1 MKQNATDDTSHT
13 ATPIC
18 IENDGYITQTDKASG
33 PSVKAAPVVPSIKP
47 FTIVKRTVLCK
58 DPETVELTC
67 YAPEVA
73 EAGKAGH
80 FITVKAYTPSE
91 RLPIPISDCDPI
103 KKTVTFICS
112 SATHATNKIMAFS
125 EGQILSSIVG
135 PLGHAADIK
144 PDMGHVVIVA
154 EGAGLGP
161 AQLYAKTIRQL
172 SGNRI
177 SAFICA
183 PLKDQL
189 FGEGKLAEMVDTLSV
204 AVTDETTP
212 GNKEKGV
219 VEMVDELLQSTLKTP
234 QSCPPVDL
242 VYVMGPHPLLR
253 RVSELTRDY
262 GIRTIGLFSTVTV
275 DASILLGTFRVD
287 LYNELPYLTNIYDKC
302 GLRGTG
308 TSCQASDVSVDE
320 FARGNINPNFSKT
333 KLDTNYVFVDGPEF
347 DAHRISWEKFRLGTN
362 VYSSM
367 ASAAD
372 NARKKGPSVRSVKPA
387 PTQTPMPMQHP
398 KVRCHNW
405 AEISLGYTPEMA
417 MMEASRCLQCKKPM
431 CVKGCPVQ
439 VPIPQFIKKIT
450 ERDFLGAYKI
460 IKTAHNCPSVT
471 GRVCPQE
478 NQCQSAEGNYGC
490 ILSRTGKEP
499 VGIGKLER
507 FVADYVRENNLE
519 DESIKDG
526 KELPEIVLSGYK
538 VAIIGSGPT
547 GLAAARECA
556 LAGHHV
562 TIFEALDQPGGVL
575 NYGIPKFRLPKQIVA
590 HEINSVKRLGHVDI
604 KTKTVVGKDVTIPQ
618 LRSNDYTAIFIGT
631 GVGIPRSLGIPGED
645 LPGVITANEFLKKC
659 NLEEDCVFPFISRTD
674 NNEPR
679 KKVVVVGCGNVAMD
693 CASSARRLGADVVVV
708 YRRRLQDSPARLE
721 EIESA
726 EVEGV
731 YFATLNSPL
740 EIIPND
746 SRTGIKGL
754 KCQVNSF
761 EAGAIVPLDGEFSF
775 FACSMVIIAVGFGPN
790 NIIVKTTENLK
801 INEKGLVVTDENFES
816 SVPGVFCA
824 GDVQTGAATVI
835 KALGN
840 GKVAGQSMNFWIA
853 QNHATLP
860 RDNDLFGKVI
870 SPAIC
875 PPAEKTERPPQDVLS
890 VSSSATSLLLNSDI
904 EETLTT
910 HI

>member
-1 MKQNATDDTSHT
+1 MKQNTTDDTSHT

-18 IENDGYITQTDKASG
+18 IENDGYVTSADKA
-33 PSVKAAPVVPSIKP
+33 PSSIKVAPTAPSIKP

-73 EAGKAGH
+73 ETIKAGH
-80 FITVKAYTPSE
+80 FVTIKSYAPSE

-103 KKTVTFICS
+103 KKTITFICS
-112 SATHATNKIMAFS
+112 SVTHAANKIVSFA
-125 EGQILSSIVG
+125 EGQSLSSIVG
-135 PLGHAADIK
+135 PLGHAADITTG
-144 PDMGHVVIVA
+144 MGHVVIIA
-154 EGAGLGP
+154 EEAGLGP
-161 AQLYAKTIRQL
+161 AQLYAKSIHQL
-172 SGNRI
+172 PGN
-177 SAFICA
+177 SVSVFIGA
-183 PLKDQL
+183 PSKNQL
-189 FGEGKLAEMVDTLSV
+189 FGENKLAETVDALSV
-204 AVTDETTP
+204 MIADEALP
-212 GNKEKGV
+212 EKKEGGLVGV
-219 VEMVDELLQSTLKTP
+219 FKDFLQGTLKTP
-234 QSCPPVDL
+234 QKYAPVSL

-253 RVSELTRDY
+253 KISELTRDY
-262 GIRTIGLFSTVTV
+262 GIRTIGLLSATTV
-275 DASILLGTFRVD
+275 DGSMLFGTFRVE
-287 LYNELPYLTNIYDKC
+287 LYNELPYLTSIYDKY
-302 GLRGTG
+302 GLCKENTP
-308 TSCQASDVSVDE
+308 SQILDISLDE
-320 FARGNINPNFSKT
+320 FAKNNLNPNFSKSKVST
-333 KLDTNYVFVDGPEF
+333 SYVFVDGPEI
-347 DAHRISWEKFRLGTN
+347 DTHRISWEKFKLGTSI
-362 VYSSM
+362 YSSA
-367 ASAAD
+367 ASVAD
-372 NARKKGPSVRSVKPA
+372 NVRKKGPSIRSVKPA
-387 PTQTPMPMQHP
+387 PMQTPMPMQHP

-439 VPIPQFIKKIT
+439 VPIPQFIRKIT

-490 ILSRTGKEP
+490 ILCRTGKEP

-519 DESIKDG
+519 DESLKDG
-526 KELPEIVLSGYK
+526 KNIPEIVLSGYK

-556 LAGHHV
+556 LAGHYV
-562 TIFEALDQPGGVL
+562 TVFEALNQPGGVL

-590 HEINSVKRLGHVDI
+590 HEINSVKRLGLVDI
-604 KTKTVVGKDVTIPQ
+604 KTKTVVGKDVTISQ
-618 LRSNDYTAIFIGT
+618 LRSEGYTAIFIGT

-645 LPGVITANEFLKKC
+645 LPGVFTANEFLKRC
-659 NLEEDCVFPFISRTD
+659 NLEDDCVFPFISRVD
-674 NNEPR
+674 SNEPR
-679 KKVVVVGCGNVAMD
+679 KKVVVIGCGNVAMD

-726 EVEGV
+726 EAEGV

-740 EIIPND
+740 EIVPND
-746 SRTGIKGL
+746 TRTGIKGL
-754 KCQVNSF
+754 RCQVNSF
-761 EAGAIVPLDGEFSF
+761 EAGTIVPLDGEFSF
-775 FACSMVIIAVGFGPN
+775 FACSMVIVAVGFGPN

-801 INEKGLVVTDENFES
+801 ITDKGLVVTNENFET

-853 QNHATLP
+853 QNHTTLP

-870 SPAIC
+870 SPGIC
-875 PPAEKTERPPQDVLS
+875 PPAEKVDKPPQDALS

>member
-1 MKQNATDDTSHT
+1 MKQNTTDDISHT

-18 IENDGYITQTDKASG
+18 IENDGYVTPADKT
-33 PSVKAAPVVPSIKP
+33 PSSVGVAPTALSVKP
-47 FTIVKRTVLCK
+47 FTIVKRTVLWK

-73 EAGKAGH
+73 EASKAGH
-80 FITVKAYTPSE
+80 FVTVKAYAPSE
-91 RLPIPISDCDPI
+91 RLPIPISDCDPV
-103 KKTVTFICS
+103 KKTITFICS
-112 SATHATNKIMAFS
+112 SITHATSKIVSFA
-125 EGQILSSIVG
+125 EGQSLSSIIG
-135 PLGHAADIK
+135 PLGHAADITAK
-144 PDMGHVVIVA
+144 MGHVAVVA

-161 AQLYAKTIRQL
+161 VQLYARSIHQL
-172 SGNRI
+172 PGNSV
-177 SAFICA
+177 SAFIGA
-183 PLKDQL
+183 PSKDQL
-189 FGEGKLAEMVDTLSV
+189 VGENKLAETVDALSV
-204 AVTDETTP
+204 VVADEIP
-212 GNKEKGV
+212 PEKKEKGLV
-219 VEMVDELLQSTLKTP
+219 GVFEDFLQETLKTP
-234 QSCPPVDL
+234 QKYVPVDL
-242 VYVMGPHPLLR
+242 VYVMGPYPLLR
-253 RVSELTRDY
+253 RISELTRDY
-262 GIRTIGLFSTVTV
+262 GIRTIGLLSTVTV
-275 DASILLGTFRVD
+275 DGSMLLGTFRVE
-287 LYNELPYLTNIYDKC
+287 LYNELPYLTSIYDKYA
-302 GLRGTG
+302 LRKEHVP
-308 TSCQASDVSVDE
+308 SHIPCINLDE
-320 FARGNINPNFSKT
+320 FVRSNINPSFSKGKIST
-333 KLDTNYVFVDGPEF
+333 SYVFVDGPEV
-347 DAHRISWEKFRLGTN
+347 DAHRISWEKFRLGTSI
-362 VYSSM
+362 YSSTTS
-367 ASAAD
+367 SAG
-372 NARKKGPSVRSVKPA
+372 NAHKKGPSVRSVKPA

-417 MMEASRCLQCKKPM
+417 LMEASRCLQCKKPM
-431 CVKGCPVQ
+431 CVRGCPVQ

-490 ILSRTGKEP
+490 ILCRTGKEP

-519 DESIKDG
+519 DESLKDG
-526 KELPEIVLSGYK
+526 KNMPEIVLSGYK

-556 LAGHHV
+556 LAGHYV

-590 HEINSVKRLGHVDI
+590 HEINSVKRLGLVDI

-618 LRSNDYTAIFIGT
+618 LQSEGYTAIFIGT

-645 LPGVITANEFLKKC
+645 LPGVFTANEFLKRC
-659 NLEEDCVFPFISRTD
+659 NLEDNCVFPFISRAD
-674 NNEPR
+674 SNEPR
-679 KKVVVVGCGNVAMD
+679 KKVVVIGCGNVAMD

-708 YRRRLQDSPARLE
+708 YRRRLQDSPARFE

-726 EVEGV
+726 EAEGV

-754 KCQVNSF
+754 RCQVNSF

-775 FACSMVIIAVGFGPN
+775 FACSMIIVAVGFGPN

-801 INEKGLVVTDENFES
+801 INDKGLVITNENFET

-870 SPAIC
+870 SPGIC
-875 PPAEKTERPPQDVLS
+875 PPAEKVDRPPQDALS

>member
-1 MKQNATDDTSHT
+1 MAQNLTDDTSQT
-13 ATPIC
+13 VTPIC
-18 IENDGYITQTDKASG
+18 IENDGYISNTDKASISTPTT
-33 PSVKAAPVVPSIKP
+33 PSVKP
-47 FTIVKRTVLCK
+47 FTIIKRTVLCK
-58 DPETVELTC
+58 DPETVEITC
-67 YAPEVA
+67 YAPGIA
-73 EAGKAGH
+73 ETSRAGH
-80 FITVKAYTPSE
+80 FVTIKAYAPSE
-91 RLPIPISDCDPI
+91 RLPVPISDYDPI
-103 KKTVTFICS
+103 KRTITFICS
-112 SATHATNKIMAFS
+112 SVTHATNKIVAFT
-125 EGQILSSIVG
+125 EGQCLSSIAG
-135 PLGHAADIK
+135 PLGHAANIK
-144 PDMGHVVIVA
+144 AEIGHVAIIA
-154 EGAGLGP
+154 EGTGLGP
-161 AQLYAKTIRQL
+161 AQLYTKSIHRL
-172 SGNRI
+172 SGNRV
-177 SAFICA
+177 SAFIGA
-183 PLKDQL
+183 PSKDQL
-189 FGEGKLAEMVDTLSV
+189 VGESKFAETVDHLSV
-204 AVTDETTP
+204 VITCEDSS
-212 GNKEKGV
+212 KDKGKGLV
-219 VEMVDELLQSTLKTP
+219 QVFAEFLHKTLEDP
-234 QSCPPVDL
+234 QNYPPVDL
-242 VYVMGPHPLLR
+242 VYVMGPHSMLHSI
-253 RVSELTRDY
+253 SELTRDY
-262 GIRTIGLFSTVTV
+262 GIHTVCLLSSVTANAST
-275 DASILLGTFRVD
+275 LLGTFRVE
-287 LYNELPYLTNIYDKC
+287 LYKDLPYLTSIYDKYD
-302 GLRGTG
+302 LRETNTLG
-308 TSCQASDVSVDE
+308 QIPKINIDE
-320 FARGNINPNFSKT
+320 FAKDNINPNFSKT
-333 KLDTNYVFVDGPEF
+333 KIDTSYVFVDGPEF

-362 VYSSM
+362 VYSSA
-367 ASAAD
+367 ASTVD
-372 NARKKGPSVRSVKPA
+372 TARKKGPSVRSVKPA
-387 PTQTPMPMQHP
+387 PIQTPMPMQHP

-490 ILSRTGKEP
+490 ILCRTGKEP

-519 DESIKDG
+519 DESIKNG
-526 KELPEIVLSGYK
+526 KEFPEIVLSGYK
-538 VAIIGSGPT
+538 VAVIGSGPT
-547 GLAAARECA
+547 GLAVARECA

-590 HEINSVKRLGHVDI
+590 HEINSVKRLGLVDI
-604 KTKTVVGKDVTIPQ
+604 KTKTVVGKDITIPQ
-618 LRSNDYTAIFIGT
+618 LRSEGYTAIFIGT

-659 NLEEDCVFPFISRTD
+659 NLEDECVFPLIRRVD

-679 KKVVVVGCGNVAMD
+679 KKVVVIGCGNVAMD

-726 EVEGV
+726 EAEGV
-731 YFATLNSPL
+731 CFATLNSPI
-740 EIIPND
+740 EVIPND
-746 SRTGIKGL
+746 DRTGIKGL

-761 EAGAIVPLDGEFSF
+761 EAGTIVPLDGEYSF
-775 FACSMVIIAVGFGPN
+775 FACSMVIVAVGFGPN

-801 INEKGLVVTDENFES
+801 INNKGLVITNEDFES

-860 RDNDLFGKVI
+860 RDNNLFGKVI
-870 SPAIC
+870 KPAIC
-875 PPAEKTERPPQDVLS
+875 PPAEKIEKAPQDVLS
-890 VSSSATSLLLNSDI
+890 VSSSTTSLLLNSDI

>member
-1 MKQNATDDTSHT
+1 MTQNATDDTSQT
-13 ATPIC
+13 VTPIC
-18 IENDGYITQTDKASG
+18 IENDGYITPADKT
-33 PSVKAAPVVPSIKP
+33 PSSLGAAPATPSIKP

-67 YAPEVA
+67 YAPGVA
-73 EAGKAGH
+73 EKSKAGH
-80 FITVKAYTPSE
+80 FITVKAYAPSE
-91 RLPIPISDCDPI
+91 RLPIPVSDCDPI

-112 SATHATNKIMAFS
+112 SVTHATNKIVAFA
-125 EGQILSSIVG
+125 EGQCLSSIVG

-144 PDMGHVVIVA
+144 ADIGHVVIIA
-154 EGAGLGP
+154 EGVGLGP
-161 AQLYAKTIRQL
+161 AQLYAKSIRQL

-177 SAFICA
+177 SAFISA
-183 PLKDQL
+183 PSRDQL
-189 FGEGKLAEMVDTLSV
+189 LGESKFAETVDSLSV
-204 AVTDETTP
+204 VITDGGAP
-212 GNKEKGV
+212 KDKDKGLIG
-219 VEMVDELLQSTLKTP
+219 EFAEFLHKTLEAP
-234 QSCPPVDL
+234 QSYPLVDI
-242 VYVMGPHPLLR
+242 VYAMGPHTMLR
-253 RVSELTRDY
+253 KVSEITRDY
-262 GIRTIGLFSTVTV
+262 GIRTIGLLSAVTAN
-275 DASILLGTFRVD
+275 ASMLLGTFRVE
-287 LYNELPYLTNIYDKC
+287 LYKDLPYLTNIYDKY
-302 GLRGTG
+302 GLHGSKTPG
-308 TSCQASDVSVDE
+308 QMPNISVDE
-320 FARGNINPNFSKT
+320 FAKNNINPNFSKT
-333 KLDTNYVFVDGPEF
+333 KIDIKYVFVDGPEV
-347 DAHRISWEKFRLGTN
+347 DMHRISWERFRLGTS
-362 VYSSM
+362 VYSST
-367 ASAAD
+367 AFTAD
-372 NARKKGPSVRSVKPA
+372 NTRKKGPSMRSVKPA
-387 PTQTPMPMQHP
+387 PMQTPMPMQHP

-460 IKTAHNCPSVT
+460 IKTAHSCPSIT

-490 ILSRTGKEP
+490 ILCRTGKEP

-562 TIFEALDQPGGVL
+562 TIFEALAQPGGVL

-590 HEINSVKRLGHVDI
+590 HEINSVKRLGLVDI
-604 KTKTVVGKDVTIPQ
+604 KTNTVVGRDITIPQ
-618 LRSNDYTAIFIGT
+618 LRNEGYTAIFIGT

-645 LPGVITANEFLKKC
+645 LPGVITANEFLKRC
-659 NLEEDCVFPFISRTD
+659 NLEDGCVFPLINRVDS
-674 NNEPR
+674 NEPR
-679 KKVVVVGCGNVAMD
+679 KKVVVIGCGNVAMD

-726 EVEGV
+726 EAEGV

-740 EIIPND
+740 EVIPND
-746 SRTGIKGL
+746 DHTGIKGL

-761 EAGAIVPLDGEFSF
+761 EAGTIVPLDGEYSF
-775 FACSMVIIAVGFGPN
+775 FACSMVVVAVGFGPN

-801 INEKGLVVTDENFES
+801 INDKGLVITDENFES

-853 QNHATLP
+853 QNHVTLP
-860 RDNDLFGKVI
+860 RDNSLFNKVI
-870 SPAIC
+870 NPAIC
-875 PPAEKTERPPQDVLS
+875 PPAEKIEKAPQDALS